1 MCIRC
6 KAGVKGSMNF
16 AFISVFKPHT
26 HKPYILRHCTIIVYV
41 CCCAN
46 VMTYSNCAETN
57 VMTYSNCAETNA
69 MTYSTYT
76 EIHVYVATTVSLAL
90 NEDTKRT

>member
-16 AFISVFKPHT
+16 AFIPVFKPHS
-26 HKPYILRHCTIIVYV
+26 HKPYILRHYTIIVYV

-57 VMTYSNCAETNA
+57 VMTYS
-69 MTYSTYT
+69 TYS